1 METFGMIWNKSNED
15 RIFKNILVNVF
26 KHFND
31 FHFWGVFLNM
41 TYFGGG
47 CLNIDLHNNILQ
59 NIFGS
64 NFIFS
69 TFKQNTLKMSL

>member
-1 METFGMIWNKSNED
+1 MIWNKYNED
-15 RIFKNILVNVF
+15 KIFKSIVVNVF

-31 FHFWGVFLNM
+31 FHFCGVFFNM

-47 CLNIDLHNNILQ
+47 CLNIYLHNNILK
-59 NIFGS
+59 NNFGS

-69 TFKQNTLKMSL
+69 TLNKILLRCHYNILK